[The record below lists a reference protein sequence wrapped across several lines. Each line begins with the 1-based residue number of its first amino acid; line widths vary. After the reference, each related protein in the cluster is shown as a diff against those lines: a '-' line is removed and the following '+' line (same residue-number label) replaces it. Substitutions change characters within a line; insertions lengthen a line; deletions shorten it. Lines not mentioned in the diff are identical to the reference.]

1 MNSRSILVS
10 LLLASSALQP
20 LVSAQELD
28 DGMVGGDVI
37 TSTICGPEDD
47 RVRSY
52 DLRQGRLVM
61 PDGTCTAWLISE
73 EVFLTA
79 GHCGI
84 LHEDWRVHFTFDVDD
99 APEEDQYAV
108 DPPSYASGINS
119 SQGKDWGAGRLL
131 PNSITENLPGVAQTL
146 KCGTYACGWYSLGSV
161 PSQVSGTR
169 ITITG
174 YGVSSDPDDTTPQPQ
189 KTSTGPLSSI
199 TSSQLFYATDSMV
212 SWSFLFRARH
222 SLRISGW
229 SLHHTMLQNSLT
241 IITNNMLFLWF
252 DDISHRVETLE
263 GPS

>member
-1 MNSRSILVS
+1 MKSHSILVS

-20 LVSAQELD
+20 LVSAQELG
-28 DGMVGGDVI
+28 DGMVVVGGDVI
-37 TSTICGPEDD
+37 TSTICGPEDN

-52 DLRQGRLVM
+52 DLRQGRLLPM
-61 PDGTCTAWLISE
+61 GCTAWLISE
-73 EVFLTA
+73 DVFLTA
-79 GHCGI
+79 AHCGI
-84 LHEDWRVHFTFDVDD
+84 PDEDWRLHFTFDAEG

-108 DPPSYASGINS
+108 DLTSYASEYNP
-119 SQGKDWGAGRLL
+119 SQEKDWGAGRLL
-131 PNSITENLPGVAQTL
+131 PNSITEKLPGVAQTE
-146 KCGTYACGWYSLGSV
+146 KCGTFACGWYSLGSV

-189 KTSTGPLSSI
+189 MTSTGPLSTI

-229 SLHHTMLQNSLT
+229 SLHHTYNVTKL
-241 IITNNMLFLWF
+241 I
-252 DDISHRVETLE
+252 DYHY
-263 GPS
+263 